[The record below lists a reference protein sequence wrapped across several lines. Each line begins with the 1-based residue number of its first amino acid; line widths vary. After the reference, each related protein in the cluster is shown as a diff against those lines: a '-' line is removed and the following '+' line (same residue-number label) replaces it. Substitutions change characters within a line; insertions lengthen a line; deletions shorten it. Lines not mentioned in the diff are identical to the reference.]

1 MVKISVEDSGIGIP
15 ENLLG
20 GLFRAFGKVQ
30 TKEHNEMNTQGVGL
44 GLNISNQLA
53 GQLNQNKDID
63 DPTQTETAP
72 ILNKGLNV

>member
-30 TKEHNEMNTQGVGL
+30 TK
-44 GLNISNQLA
+44 
-53 GQLNQNKDID
+53 
-63 DPTQTETAP
+63 
-72 ILNKGLNV
+72 